1 MDTLGDRDLVR
12 LAVSGETW
20 AFGRLVER
28 YGERVLARVRRVVR
42 RPDDAEDLA
51 QEVFLLA
58 FRRLAS
64 TPRWQQVFSVAF
76 ENRGKHGPKLA
87 PAADGANPIR
97 GAIVEG
103 VVRAPR
109 R

>member
-58 FRRLAS
+58 FRRLGQLHDGS
-64 TPRWQQVFSVAF
+64 RFSPWLLRIAENTARNWHRRQMVQIRF
-76 ENRGKHGPKLA
+76 EERLSKEWNGH
-87 PAADGANPIR
+87 
-97 GAIVEG
+97 
-103 VVRAPR
+103 R